1 MEWKI
6 YIHAYI
12 CKKIEER
19 LSRDALFGPR
29 KRDFSQDFFERSKDC
44 LEEY

>member
-1 MEWKI
+1 MEWKMYT
-6 YIHAYI
+6 YIR
-12 CKKIEER
+12 KKIEER

-44 LEEY
+44 LE